1 MVKIYKIFVNTLFII
16 LIAVLGIYVFFRFTN
31 KVVIY
36 SVKTGSMED
45 NIHVGDYILIYKKN
59 DYNVGDVVTYQKD
72 NYFITHRIIRTESNY
87 FITKGDANNTEDEK
101 IDKSVI
107 VGKVIISG
115 GILNI
120 IVNYKFSIAAI
131 FLALYLISCY
141 FGKDEED
148 KKIDNDFLE
157 DQTDD
162 PNDANKDLETSD
174 NEIINEQEETTLDN
188 NESKEIEITDE
199 STNKESDEIQEES
212 TVIEEEPKKENEI
225 NKEQEEIKI
234 IEENLA
240 DDKVIEESIENKEN
254 IVESKEETIVPTK
267 KKTTRKKKNNS

>member
-1 MVKIYKIFVNTLFII
+1 MVKIYKIFVNTLFIL

-31 KVVIY
+31 KVEIF

-45 NIHVGDYILIYKKN
+45 NIHVGDYVLIYKKN
-59 DYNVGDVVTYQKD
+59 DYNVGDVVTYHKD
-72 NYFITHRIIRTESNY
+72 NYFITHRIIRTENNY

-157 DQTDD
+157 DKTDD
-162 PNDANKDLETSD
+162 IETENNDLKISE
-174 NEIINEQEETTLDN
+174 NEDIKEQETTIEN
-188 NESKEIEITDE
+188 NELKETEITDE
-199 STNKESDEIQEES
+199 STNKESDEIQEKS

-240 DDKVIEESIENKEN
+240 EDKVIEESIENKEN

>member
-1 MVKIYKIFVNTLFII
+1 MVKIYKIFVNTLFIL

-31 KVVIY
+31 KAEIY

-45 NIHVGDYILIYKKN
+45 NIHAGDYILIYKKN
-59 DYNVGDVVTYQKD
+59 DYNVGDVVTYRKD
-72 NYFITHRIIRTESNY
+72 NYFITHRIIRTENNY

-107 VGKVIISG
+107 IGKVILSG

-120 IVNYKFSIAAI
+120 IVNYKFVLAAI

-157 DQTDD
+157 DKTDNID
-162 PNDANKDLETSD
+162 TENKDLKISE
-174 NEIINEQEETTLDN
+174 NEDIKEQETIIEN
-188 NESKEIEITDE
+188 NELKETEITDNNIE
-199 STNKESDEIQEES
+199 EKNDEIQEES
-212 TVIEEEPKKENEI
+212 TVIEEEPKKENET
-225 NKEQEEIKI
+225 NNE
-234 IEENLA
+234 
-240 DDKVIEESIENKEN
+240 
-254 IVESKEETIVPTK
+254 KEEK
-267 KKTTRKKKNNS
+267 K